1 VIKAA
6 ALALLLLPM
15 SGDTTELFKISDPR
29 ISESSGL
36 AASHLHPGI
45 LYTHNDSGNGPQ
57 VFAIGPDGRTKAT
70 FTISGAQNR
79 DWEAISLGR
88 DEQGHSVIYIGDIG
102 DNLYGAWPYV
112 TIYRVRE
119 PSAMRDQ
126 TLHAT
131 AFRFKYE
138 DGPRN
143 AESLLVDPRTNR
155 LYVASKTKLFGGNGT
170 LYEAPAHLRT
180 SGFNLLR
187 KVGDAPATATDGAFA
202 PDGRTFVI
210 RGYFG
215 ATLYTAP
222 GKELTDV
229 DLPAQKQGESITYTP
244 DGRAL
249 LVGSEGDDQP
259 VYQVP
264 LPAEAL
270 PKSPSPSPRSGPGK
284 KPQASGSTTTDHSRT
299 LAYIVIAA
307 LAAGAAAWVVRRRN
321 R

>member
-6 ALALLLLPM
+6 GLALLLLPM
-15 SGDTTELFKISDPR
+15 GGTTELFKISDPR
-29 ISESSGL
+29 IPESSGL
-36 AASHLHPGI
+36 AASHKHPGI
-45 LYTHNDSGNGPQ
+45 LYTHNDSGHLPQ

-70 FTISGAQNR
+70 FTISGAQAR

-88 DEQGHSVIYIGDIG
+88 DEQGRPALYIADIG
-102 DNLYGAWPYV
+102 DNLNGAWPYV
-112 TIYRVRE
+112 TVYRVRE
-119 PSAMRDQ
+119 PGRLRDQ

-143 AESLLVDPRTNR
+143 AESLLIDPRTNR
-155 LYVASKTKLFGGNGT
+155 LYVASKTKLFGGHGT
-170 LYEAPAHLRT
+170 LYEAPAHLKT
-180 SGFNLLR
+180 GGYNILR
-187 KVGDAPATATDGAFA
+187 KVGGAPATATDAAFA
-202 PDGRTFVI
+202 PDGSTFVI

-229 DLPAQKQGESITYTP
+229 DLPSQEQGESITYTA

-259 VYQVP
+259 VYRVP
-264 LPAEAL
+264 LPDEAL
-270 PKSPSPSPRSGPGK
+270 PKSPSPSPSPGHNK
-284 KPQASGSTTTDHSRT
+284 AAPAASGTGHSRT
-299 LAYIVIAA
+299 LGYVIVAI
-307 LAAGAAAWVVRRRN
+307 LAAGAAAWIVRRRT